1 MNSKL
6 LQPLFDAGRLW
17 QGQSS
22 RTTAVWSSGHPALD
36 RQLVGGGWPAHGL
49 LECLTELPSTALFSL
64 WLPVWQQI
72 SSLGQGLGLLNP
84 SYQLSAEGLQQQAIS
99 PQVVNVVRCARD
111 EQAWTLEQLVRS
123 GTLASI
129 LCCAE
134 APYQTKQLRRLH
146 LAAQDVGCQLVIIRH
161 SAAGNLP
168 SPAPTRWS
176 LTRDSDGLHLHVSKQ
191 AGRPPVTLCVPTSPN
206 RPLACPPARRRVA
219 LLDTKTLQ

>member
-1 MNSKL
+1 MLGACGKAKAVARQPSGPVDTQPWIGSSSVVAGQHTGSWNASPSFR
-6 LQPLFDAGRLW
+6 QPL
-17 QGQSS
+17 SS
-22 RTTAVWSSGHPALD
+22 VYG
-36 RQLVGGGWPAHGL
+36 
-49 LECLTELPSTALFSL
+49 CLCGNRS
-64 WLPVWQQI
+64 V
-72 SSLGQGLGLLNP
+72 GLLNP

-99 PQVVNVVRCARD
+99 PQVVHVVRCARN

-176 LTRDSDGLHLHVSKQ
+176 LTRDADGLHLHVSKQ